1 MSGEY
6 DIRAC
11 IGLGI
16 VHIILMISFLFLI
29 SPLGFEES
37 FGPAGVSI
45 RFSTLNA
52 GCDVMERHQD
62 SFHLKPVDLVA

>member
-29 SPLGFEES
+29 SPLGFEENLV
-37 FGPAGVSI
+37 PRVSQSGSA
-45 RFSTLNA
+45 R
-52 GCDVMERHQD
+52 
-62 SFHLKPVDLVA
+62 